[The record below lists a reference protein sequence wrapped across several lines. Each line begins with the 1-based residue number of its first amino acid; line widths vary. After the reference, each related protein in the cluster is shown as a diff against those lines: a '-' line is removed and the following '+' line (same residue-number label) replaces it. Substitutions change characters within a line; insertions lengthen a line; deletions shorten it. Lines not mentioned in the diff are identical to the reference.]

1 MPVLASR
8 MFLTVLVM
16 YPFWL
21 SGGLGAGDIKMLA
34 VLALYMDRATYRV
47 CALLSFLAGG
57 VIALCLLLRHRDRHR
72 PVPFAVPIGTGI
84 MLCLLLER
92 NGVRYAL

>member
-1 MPVLASR
+1 MNYQINGEDYHS
-8 MFLTVLVM
+8 F
-16 YPFWL
+16 
-21 SGGLGAGDIKMLA
+21 A
-34 VLALYMDRATYRV
+34 VRREKYFFVPYL
-47 CALLSFLAGG
+47 GG